1 MLNRFWTLSKSPL
14 TPLFLTDNIKL
25 DGIPTKIKWK
35 IQASFTFYFKFWVFM
50 WKDIRCSYQFFYFLF
65 YISSYI
71 SRYHVLQLFETSFN
85 ITWKR
90 FMGCILT
97 ELTGDGEYRLVR
109 CHAIRNFLAN
119 EIYHFLRLFEQRGI
133 PLHVIISFSYYCLF
147 QSAILHKVLNQRV
160 LKFWAYFSQNSIF
173 IGCNIFFS
181 GFGYLFE
188 LKFASHTASWVFNIY
203 II

>member
-1 MLNRFWTLSKSPL
+1 MEYQPKLNEKYKPLLRFISSFEKV
-14 TPLFLTDNIKL
+14 FL
-25 DGIPTKIKWK
+25 
-35 IQASFTFYFKFWVFM
+35 
-50 WKDIRCSYQFFYFLF
+50 WKDIRYSYQFFYFLF

-97 ELTGDGEYRLVR
+97 ELTEDGEYRLVR